1 MEASPPTLR
10 LPGKPDRNRPG
21 WSRNSVMEPLPMK
34 LENSFSWNVVTKNFH
49 AHEQLRRKLRSKL
62 TKLERHLQR
71 FPHDAVHLQVALER
85 HPKKDLFSAA
95 LSLRIPSTLLRS
107 EKQAPDPIP
116 ALDRAIKTL
125 LRQLSGFK
133 SGLRREA
140 LWKRKE
146 RRAGLHSAKVFRFAD
161 APMANGTGP
170 QNEGDVIRALI
181 EQHHAELLR
190 FVRRHLWHEV
200 RLGNVPAGAIDAPAV
215 VDEVAL
221 QALAAPEHK
230 PAGFGFLLWFYRLA
244 RQELARRCQALQ
256 AQARETV
263 SLEEPRVL
271 PEDAE
276 AAAGYE
282 PEQPLDIIE
291 QTLEPPVVETGELI
305 PDHRVVP
312 PDEAVARSELLEQMQ
327 KTANGWPKPEREAFE
342 LHFVEGFEPDEIG
355 MVLGLSTKQ
364 ANELLDNIRGRLRET
379 LLAEAA
385 GEQR

>member
-1 MEASPPTLR
+1 M
-10 LPGKPDRNRPG
+10 KNKPG

-34 LENSFSWNVVTKNFH
+34 LEDSFSWNVVTKNFH
-49 AHEQLRRKLRSKL
+49 AHEQRRRKLRSKL

-146 RRAGLHSAKVFRFAD
+146 RRAGLHSATVFRFAD

-200 RLGNVPAGAIDAPAV
+200 RLGNVPAGAIRCVSRRSNTVLHSSSSVRNCRLRVGCEILKRRAPA
-215 VDEVAL
+215 EM
-221 QALAAPEHK
+221 
-230 PAGFGFLLWFYRLA
+230 
-244 RQELARRCQALQ
+244 
-256 AQARETV
+256 
-263 SLEEPRVL
+263 L
-271 PEDAE
+271 PHSTM
-276 AAAGYE
+276 
-282 PEQPLDIIE
+282 
-291 QTLEPPVVETGELI
+291 QTK
-305 PDHRVVP
+305 
-312 PDEAVARSELLEQMQ
+312 ARSNVRSSKALMQ
-327 KTANGWPKPEREAFE
+327 NLHDRYRHSAATRKAKT
-342 LHFVEGFEPDEIG
+342 
-355 MVLGLSTKQ
+355 
-364 ANELLDNIRGRLRET
+364 
-379 LLAEAA
+379 
-385 GEQR
+385 

>member
-1 MEASPPTLR
+1 M
-10 LPGKPDRNRPG
+10 KNKPG

-49 AHEQLRRKLRSKL
+49 AHEQLRQKLRSKL

-95 LSLRIPSTLLRS
+95 LSLRIPSNILRS
-107 EKQAPDPIP
+107 KKQAPDPIP
-116 ALDRAIKTL
+116 ALDRATKTL

-146 RRAGLHSAKVFRFAD
+146 RRAELHTAKVFRFAD

-181 EQHHAELLR
+181 EQPHAELLR
-190 FVRRHLWHEV
+190 YVRRHVEHEV

-215 VDEVAL
+215 VDELAR
-221 QALAAPEHK
+221 QALTAPENK
-230 PAGFGFLLWFYRLA
+230 PAGFGFLLWFYRLGK
-244 RQELARRCQALQ
+244 QELSRRCKTLQ

-263 SLEEPRVL
+263 ALEEPRVL

-282 PEQPLDIIE
+282 PEQPLDIVAEI
-291 QTLEPPVVETGELI
+291 LEPPVVEAKDLI
-305 PDHRVVP
+305 PDTRTAP
-312 PDEAVARSELLEQMQ
+312 PDEVLAQKELLEQLQ
-327 KTANGWPKPEREAFE
+327 KTANTWPKPEREAFE
-342 LHFVEGFEPDEIG
+342 LHLVEGFEPYEVA
-355 MVLGLSTKQ
+355 MVLGLTTQ
-364 ANELLDNIRGRLRET
+364 DTNELLASIRGRLRDT
-379 LLAEAA
+379 LLAQSAV
-385 GEQR
+385 